1 MLAQGSGQQAQAGT
15 KLTVDKWQ
23 LLSPPPAQ
31 HGAEGW
37 HLGLA

>member
-23 LLSPPPAQ
+23 LLSPSPAQ